1 MDIDVT
7 FRIDSETKAQ
17 MEDICN
23 QLGMTTSDAF
33 KIFLPRRLSVQR
45 GYHSRLIFAHRLRQF
60 RESKHWLMSGR
71 PSVTLTRTTRGCRNN
86 FFVCYRVKGTLG
98 VGLYRCK
105 VRRFSVVCIST
116 TV

>member
-33 KIFLPRRLSVQR
+33 NIFAKAFVRAKGIP
-45 GYHSRLIFAHRLRQF
+45 FAHRLRQF

-98 VGLYRCK
+98 VGLYPCK

>member
-33 KIFLPRRLSVQR
+33 N
-45 GYHSRLIFAHRLRQF
+45 IFA
-60 RESKHWLMSGR
+60 KA
-71 PSVTLTRTTRGCRNN
+71 
-86 FFVCYRVKGTLG
+86 FVRA
-98 VGLYRCK
+98 
-105 VRRFSVVCIST
+105 
-116 TV
+116 